1 MLLRGW
7 PRAPPAAGRL
17 KADRLGADGACL
29 RTSTFATDARI
40 PATGVAALAN
50 DSLRASIGWTIT
62 VLAWVAV
69 CWAATTR
76 QARGGRV
83 SVPAVVGGIAP
94 VTQCALAF
102 VPPTRWVAP
111 VSWPGPAQPFD

>member
-1 MLLRGW
+1 M
-7 PRAPPAAGRL
+7 A
-17 KADRLGADGACL
+17 ACL
-29 RTSTFATDARI
+29 RTSTFATAARI
-40 PATGVAALAN
+40 PATGVAALAD

-76 QARGGRV
+76 LARGGRAW
-83 SVPAVVGGIAP
+83 VPAVVGGIAP

-102 VPPTRWVAP
+102 VPPNRWVAP
-111 VSWPGPAQPFD
+111 VSWPGPVQPFD